1 MSKPN
6 INELGPC
13 GQLTVYEQALREA
26 QRTIDGL
33 RAKVKELEDKIAH
46 TQYSGETPHF
56 HSLGSTIFGST
67 HAASPA
73 QRVPVVPMEHEI

>member
-33 RAKVKELEDKIAH
+33 RRELEMVRAQLKEAQSIPGYY
-46 TQYSGETPHF
+46 TISGKGPTVNVIP
-56 HSLGSTIFGST
+56 
-67 HAASPA
+67 PA